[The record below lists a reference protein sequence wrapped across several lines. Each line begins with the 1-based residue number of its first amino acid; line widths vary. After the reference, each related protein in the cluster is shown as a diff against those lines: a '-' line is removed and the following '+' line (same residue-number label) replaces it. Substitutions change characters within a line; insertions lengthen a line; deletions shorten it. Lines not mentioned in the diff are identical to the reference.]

1 MAIEIKVPDIGA
13 DEVEIT
19 EILVKVGDKVEAE
32 QSLIT
37 VEGDKASM
45 EVPSPQAGIVKE
57 IKVSVGDKTQTGA
70 LIMIFDSADGAAD
83 AAPAQA
89 EEKKEAAPAAAPA
102 AAAAKDVNVPDIGSD
117 EVEVTEIL
125 VKVGDKVEAEQSLI
139 TVEGDKASMEVPAP
153 FAGTVKEIKVNVG
166 DKVSTGSLI
175 MVFEVAGEAGA
186 AAPAAKQ
193 EAAPAAA
200 PASAAGVKEVNV
212 PDIGG
217 DEVEV
222 TEVMVKVGDKVAAEQ
237 SLITVEGD
245 KASMEVPAPFAGTVK
260 EIKINTGDKVST
272 GSLIM
277 IFEVAGA
284 APAAAPAQAAAPA
297 AAAPAAAAGVKD
309 VNVPDIGGDEVEVT
323 EVMVKVG
330 DKVAAEQSLIT
341 VEGDKASME
350 VPAPFAGIV
359 KEIKIST
366 GDKVKTGSL
375 IMVFEV
381 EGAAPAAAPA
391 QAAAPAPAAA
401 PAQAAK
407 PAAAPAAKAEGK
419 SEFAENDA
427 YVHATPLIRRLARE
441 FGVNLAKVKGTG
453 RKGRILRED
462 VQAYVKDAV
471 KRAESAPAAAAGGGI
486 PGMLPWP
493 KVDFSKFGEVE
504 EVELGRIQKI
514 SGANLSRN
522 WVMIPHVTHFDK
534 TDITDLE
541 AFRKQQNAEAE
552 KRKLD
557 VKFTPV
563 VFIMKAVAAALEQ
576 MPRFNSSLSEDGQRL
591 TLKKY
596 INIGVAVDTPNGLVV
611 PVFKDVNKKS
621 ITELSRELTTISKKA
636 RDGKLTAGEMQ
647 GGCFTISSIGGL
659 GTTHFAPIVNAPE
672 VAILGVSKSAM
683 EPVWNGKEFVPRL
696 MLPISLSFD
705 HRVID
710 GADGA
715 RFITIINNTLSDI
728 RRLVM

>member
-45 EVPSPQAGIVKE
+45 EVPSPQAGVVKE
-57 IKVSVGDKTQTGA
+57 IKVSVGDKTETGK
-70 LIMIFDSADGAAD
+70 LIMIFDSAEGAAA
-83 AAPAQA
+83 AAPAQ
-89 EEKKEAAPAAAPA
+89 EEKKEAAPAAAAPA
-102 AAAAKDVNVPDIGSD
+102 AAAA
-117 EVEVTEIL
+117 
-125 VKVGDKVEAEQSLI
+125 A
-139 TVEGDKASMEVPAP
+139 
-153 FAGTVKEIKVNVG
+153 
-166 DKVSTGSLI
+166 
-175 MVFEVAGEAGA
+175 
-186 AAPAAKQ
+186 
-193 EAAPAAA
+193 
-200 PASAAGVKEVNV
+200 KEVHV

-222 TEVMVKVGDKVAAEQ
+222 TEIMVKVGDTIAAEQ

-284 APAAAPAQAAAPA
+284 APAAAPAQAAAPAAPAQAAAPA

-350 VPAPFAGIV
+350 VPAPFAGTV